1 MREGMVGLFT
11 GRGRLFTARVRLRAA
26 LTTTACAGRAVSP
39 VARTGNASG
48 SVVRAAVLSID
59 NRAEASEA
67 ALGEGVPR
75 LTQCA
80 RVETS
85 VGEIAVRPEPKREE
99 RSEPP
104 NERAGGSSGGTGVG
118 SRVVEMAGGASRL
131 AKKGKWAGAHMEAE
145 R

>member
-1 MREGMVGLFT
+1 MR
-11 GRGRLFTARVRLRAA
+11 
-26 LTTTACAGRAVSP
+26 P

-67 ALGEGVPR
+67 ALGEGEPR

-80 RVETS
+80 CVETS
-85 VGEIAVRPEPKREE
+85 VGEIAARPEPRPEPRREE